1 MAQRYGNRR
10 VIHIVPDSVEATI
23 DGVDQII
30 PGYYA
35 AACKVGMMGGQ
46 VPQQSFTNFPMIGL
60 KRTVGVND
68 FFSATQQNIIA
79 GGNDILFQLD
89 ENGPVLSRMALTT
102 DVTSVE
108 TRTDSITRIVDF
120 TAKFLRRGIRAFIG
134 RYNITQ
140 PFLDT
145 LGTVAQGLGAF
156 LTNTGTLVGIDM
168 QKLIQ
173 DESQRDALLG
183 EFLLDVPYPCNYIR
197 LTLVI

>member
-1 MAQRYGNRR
+1 
-10 VIHIVPDSVEATI
+10 
-23 DGVDQII
+23 
-30 PGYYA
+30 
-35 AACKVGMMGGQ
+35 
-46 VPQQSFTNFPMIGL
+46 
-60 KRTVGVND
+60 
-68 FFSATQQNIIA
+68 
-79 GGNDILFQLD
+79 
-89 ENGPVLSRMALTT
+89 MALTT

-156 LTNTGTLVGIDM
+156 LTNTGTLIGIDM

-173 DESQRDALLG
+173 DETQPDALLG